1 MQKLRTC
8 IKSYCAAR
16 LPRRVVLE
24 ILMYSMYTPVSA
36 LRAPFLAL
44 EPLMT
49 FLKKVLT
56 TQTPNHDQL

>member
-1 MQKLRTC
+1 
-8 IKSYCAAR
+8 
-16 LPRRVVLE
+16 VVLE